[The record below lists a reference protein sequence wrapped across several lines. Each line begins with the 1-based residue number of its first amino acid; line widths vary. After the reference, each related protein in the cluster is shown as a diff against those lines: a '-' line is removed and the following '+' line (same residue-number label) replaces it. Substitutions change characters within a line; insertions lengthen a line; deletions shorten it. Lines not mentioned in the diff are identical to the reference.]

1 MISTKSS
8 LSAIMIHVNIFFLI
22 ESLDASGVQS
32 SSKKQ
37 CINRKNDKHTS
48 QTEHTHPPVIGE
60 PVINEPVIKKPIV
73 DQPVI
78 DEPVTEQPVNDEPVI
93 EEDFLE
99 TLSQQVAPYWKQ
111 LGRKLK
117 VSSVTIDTIQR
128 DHVNY
133 DGLTEKAFAM
143 LRHWK
148 EREEKPSLQQIDSA
162 LRALHKVDTAQK
174 FCLS

>member
-1 MISTKSS
+1 M
-8 LSAIMIHVNIFFLI
+8 N
-22 ESLDASGVQS
+22 G
-32 SSKKQ
+32 
-37 CINRKNDKHTS
+37 KNDIS
-48 QTEHTHPPVIGE
+48 QKEPTAPPVIDQPVINEPVINEPVTDKPAIDKPVIDE
-60 PVINEPVIKKPIV
+60 PVINEPVI
-73 DQPVI
+73 
-78 DEPVTEQPVNDEPVI
+78 DEPVI
-93 EEDFLE
+93 CEDFLE

-148 EREEKPSLQQIDSA
+148 EREEKPSVQQIDSA

-174 FCLS
+174 FCRS